1 MSNTGFTIG
10 YNCILRD
17 KSLSLTAK
25 GLYLVISSYV
35 GMPDWAL
42 TKRELAKVCGT
53 NYAMDKAWCEL
64 LTAGY
69 LKHYT
74 ARASSGAFIHRYEL
88 MQEPSAAAPARFYC
102 RCRLCNR

>member
-53 NYAMDKAWCEL
+53 RHGVSCLPPVISNIIL
-64 LTAGY
+64 
-69 LKHYT
+69 
-74 ARASSGAFIHRYEL
+74 RAHLPVRLFIV
-88 MQEPSAAAPARFYC
+88 MS
-102 RCRLCNR
+102 

>member
-53 NYAMDKAWCEL
+53 N
-64 LTAGY
+64 
-69 LKHYT
+69 
-74 ARASSGAFIHRYEL
+74 
-88 MQEPSAAAPARFYC
+88 
-102 RCRLCNR
+102 

>member
-42 TKRELAKVCGT
+42 TKRELAS
-53 NYAMDKAWCEL
+53 L
-64 LTAGY
+64 R
-69 LKHYT
+69 H
-74 ARASSGAFIHRYEL
+74 
-88 MQEPSAAAPARFYC
+88 
-102 RCRLCNR
+102 